1 MCNQSV
7 GLIAG
12 ALEQAG
18 IATVCIQLLE
28 GVAEAMGIPR
38 ALGVPFPHGYALG
51 APGETGLQHRI
62 LDQALALFAASN
74 GPAIRSMSEQSS

>member
-12 ALEQAG
+12 ALERAG

-38 ALGVPFPHGYALG
+38 SLWVPFPHGYALG
-51 APGETGLQHRI
+51 APGDTGLQHRI
-62 LDQALALFAASN
+62 LDQALALLEAST
-74 GPAIRSMSEQSS
+74 GPAIRSLSEQFS

>member
-12 ALEQAG
+12 ALERAG

-38 ALGVPFPHGYALG
+38 SLWVPFPHGYALG
-51 APGETGLQHRI
+51 APGDEAGDEHGREV
-62 LDQALALFAASN
+62 AHGHGS
-74 GPAIRSMSEQSS
+74 